1 MYMISLEI
9 GNLMLAVLK
18 YKHSVNFVKVHH
30 TLYHLVEELLG
41 IFFKFSVID
50 KMLHISLKGE
60 LANFTFILLFCYLF
74 MHHLVYF
81 KEQAFLFFFPAYIIF
96 LCIYIISLDSTN
108 MVLSSDF
115 KTSRIVRNK
124 IFIYHEMLF

>member
-50 KMLHISLKGE
+50 KMLRISKIVMIKRRIGI
-60 LANFTFILLFCYLF
+60 FYFYTPFLLPF
-74 MHHLVYF
+74 H
-81 KEQAFLFFFPAYIIF
+81 A
-96 LCIYIISLDSTN
+96 
-108 MVLSSDF
+108 SSCVF
-115 KTSRIVRNK
+115 
-124 IFIYHEMLF
+124 